1 MYKPDQYK
9 TTLITNRGWYYYKVM
24 PFDLKNAGTTYQCL
38 VNKIFKEQIDL
49 TMEVYIDDMI
59 TKSVYA
65 GDHAR
70 HLSDTFDVLRKHY
83 MHLNLEKCAF
93 GVTSGKFVGFMVQQ
107 RGIEANLDK
116 ICAVFYMKS
125 PSTVKEV

>member
-1 MYKPDQYK
+1 
-9 TTLITNRGWYYYKVM
+9 M

-70 HLSDTFDVLRKHY
+70 HLSDTFDVMRKHY
-83 MHLNLEKCAF
+83 MYLNLEKCAF

-116 ICAVFYMKS
+116 ICAVLYMKS